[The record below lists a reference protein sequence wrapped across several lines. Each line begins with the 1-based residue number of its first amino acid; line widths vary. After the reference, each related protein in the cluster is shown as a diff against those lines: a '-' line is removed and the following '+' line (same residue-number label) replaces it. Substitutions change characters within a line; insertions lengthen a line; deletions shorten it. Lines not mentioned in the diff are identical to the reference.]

1 MFEIADLVIKK
12 CPSHKKKDQE
22 KYVIFYGPRRP
33 RLLNFQDQTIQ
44 QHPRRFWAS
53 HGPTPWPMFIFFDWK
68 AHVYSLPT
76 FLAVCVSAS
85 FPGET
90 NSRCPRTGERRRRCL
105 RTPAQSRGRPLG
117 HLQGSDDLLLCFF
130 FLAPAGF
137 GAEPFS
143 IRWFTGSFD
152 ASIQVPRS
160 L

>member
-12 CPSHKKKDQE
+12 CPSHKKKDQV

-90 NSRCPRTGERRRRCL
+90 NSRCPTYRRTAASL
-105 RTPAQSRGRPLG
+105 PLDTRAAARKTIRAPTRVRWS
-117 HLQGSDDLLLCFF
+117 LPLLF
-130 FLAPAGF
+130 FLAPVGF
-137 GAEPFS
+137 GAELFS

>member
-76 FLAVCVSAS
+76 FLAVCLRSPSKKRKKQCVSAS

-90 NSRCPRTGERRRRCL
+90 NSRCPTYRRTAASLPPDTCAVARKTIRAPTRVRWSL
-105 RTPAQSRGRPLG
+105 PL
-117 HLQGSDDLLLCFF
+117 LFF
-130 FLAPAGF
+130 PSPCRVWSWTFL
-137 GAEPFS
+137 
-143 IRWFTGSFD
+143 D
-152 ASIQVPRS
+152 S
-160 L
+160 LVYR